1 LFKLKAFKPS
11 TSVKSRLIISIAL
24 ILLVPSFAITAISYK
39 TAVSQV
45 DSQMQNTSQQSVQLV
60 NRLIDHYIASY
71 EYELEVL
78 NEEINAKDMTAV
90 QQAIDRY
97 QSVHPELAN
106 VLLGKNDGTYLVAP
120 KTKFPDDFDARKR
133 PWYSL
138 AMDHPGKMTI
148 TSPYVSPVTGHMI
161 ITFAK
166 TTNDGQGVITST
178 LDLQNLSA
186 IVQDVQIGKK
196 GYVIIIDQDK
206 NYLVSPLNKAGTK
219 ATSPEIEAMFKAPSG
234 KLSYTLEGQ
243 NKWMVFATNPTTGWK
258 IGGTWY
264 AKEAVS
270 DASPILKMTGIVLI
284 VSLLLGG
291 ILVYFIINSIVKP
304 LQVLMHASR
313 TIKEGDLTKPIH
325 IRSKDEFGRLGESFN
340 AMRESLRS
348 VILEVGNASD
358 QVATSAEQLT
368 ASAGQTSQATQHIA
382 EMVEEVAAGS
392 EQQVRSVED
401 GSRVIKDLSSGIQ
414 QVAANSQA
422 VTLTASRTTHV
433 AEEGQQ
439 LLKTVIEQMNEI
451 HSAVHGLSQA
461 MERLTHSSGQIGSIV
476 NVITEISSQTNLLS
490 LNAAI
495 EAARAGEQGRG
506 FAVVANEV
514 RSLAEQSSQSA
525 KKIGEL
531 IQTIQ
536 NDTSQ
541 AFELSTSVT
550 KEVQNGLQAVNTVEL
565 SFNHIQQAINEVA
578 EQIEHV
584 SAAVQHMSSNSERIV
599 HSMDTIVD
607 VAGTAASMTQNMSAA
622 AEEQLAS
629 MEQIS
634 ASAQSLAK
642 MAEEMQ
648 DLARKFKVS

>member
-1 LFKLKAFKPS
+1 M
-11 TSVKSRLIISIAL
+11 KSRLIVSIAL
-24 ILLVPSFAITAISYK
+24 ILLVPSFAITIISYK
-39 TAVSQV
+39 TAVSEV
-45 DSQMQNTSQQSVQLV
+45 DLQMQNTSKQSIQLV
-60 NRLIDHYIASY
+60 NSIIDQYIASH
-71 EYELEVL
+71 EHELEVL
-78 NEEINAKDMTAV
+78 NEEINTRDITAS
-90 QQAIDRY
+90 QQALDRY

-138 AMDHPGKMTI
+138 AMAHPGQMTI
-148 TSPYVSPVTGHMI
+148 TPPYVSPVTSHMI
-161 ITFAK
+161 ISFAK

-196 GYVIIIDQDK
+196 GYVIIIDQDN
-206 NYLVSPLNKAGTK
+206 NYLVSQINKAGTK
-219 ATSPEIEAMFKAPSG
+219 ATQMDAMFQSQSG
-234 KLSYTLEGQ
+234 KFSYNLEGQ
-243 NKWMVFATNPTTGWK
+243 NKWMVFDTNPTTGWK

-264 AKEAVS
+264 ANEALS
-270 DASPILKMTGIVLI
+270 AASPILMMTGIVLI
-284 VSLLLGG
+284 ITLLLGG
-291 ILVYFIINSIVKP
+291 ILVYFIMNSIVKP
-304 LQVLMHASR
+304 LQILMHASR
-313 TIKEGDLTKPIH
+313 TIKEGDLTEQVSV
-325 IRSKDEFGRLGESFN
+325 RSKDEFGRLGESFN
-340 AMRESLRS
+340 AMREYLRS
-348 VILEVGNASD
+348 IILEVGNASD
-358 QVATSAEQLT
+358 QVAASAEELT

-382 EMVEEVAAGS
+382 EMVEEVSAGS
-392 EQQVRSVED
+392 EQQVRSVD
-401 GSRVIKDLSSGIQ
+401 DSSKVIKDLSSGIQ

-422 VTLTASRTTHV
+422 VSLTASRTAHV
-433 AEEGQQ
+433 ATEGQQ
-439 LLKTVIEQMNEI
+439 LLKTVIGQMNEI

-461 MERLTHSSGQIGSIV
+461 MERLTLSSGQIGSIV

-525 KKIGEL
+525 KQIGEL

-541 AFELSTSVT
+541 AFGLSASVT

-565 SFNHIQQAINEVA
+565 SFNQIQHAIIEVA
-578 EQIEHV
+578 EQIQNV
-584 SAAVQHMSSNSERIV
+584 SAAVQLMSSNSETIV
-599 HSMDTIVD
+599 HSMDAIVD

-642 MAEEMQ
+642 MAEGMQ